1 MLKKAIIII
10 SIAAFAL
17 TGCNEIRKGEAESPL
32 AGHVIY
38 IGLDGWGAYSLPE
51 ADMPN
56 VKSLME
62 KGCWTLCKRTV
73 LPSSS
78 APNWASMFMGA
89 GPELHGYTTWG
100 AQHPELPSR
109 VILKN
114 NIFPTVFQIARD
126 SYPEA
131 EIGVLYDWSGIKY
144 LVDTLS
150 LSHHA
155 QSPDYMKYPG
165 ELCNMAE
172 KYIKEKKPVLMA
184 VCFDEPDHT
193 GHTAGHNTPE
203 YYAKLEVLDSYIG
216 RIVNAAK
223 EAGIADDTVFIITS
237 DHGGTGKGH
246 GGITMEEMETPF
258 IIAGKNIRKGGE
270 MSESMMQYD
279 VASTIARILALDQP
293 QVWIGRPMT
302 EVFE

>member
-1 MLKKAIIII
+1 
-10 SIAAFAL
+10 
-17 TGCNEIRKGEAESPL
+17 
-32 AGHVIY
+32 
-38 IGLDGWGAYSLPE
+38 
-51 ADMPN
+51 
-56 VKSLME
+56 
-62 KGCWTLCKRTV
+62 
-73 LPSSS
+73 
-78 APNWASMFMGA
+78 
-89 GPELHGYTTWG
+89 
-100 AQHPELPSR
+100 
-109 VILKN
+109 
-114 NIFPTVFQIARD
+114 
-126 SYPEA
+126 
-131 EIGVLYDWSGIKY
+131 
-144 LVDTLS
+144 
-150 LSHHA
+150 
-155 QSPDYMKYPG
+155 MKYPV

-223 EAGIADDTVFIITS
+223 EAGIADNTVFIITS